1 MGSYSFLR
9 IGDINLRLASEEDH
23 FNPTV
28 LVLFDETDKRV
39 REFSGEDD
47 QIPEDW
53 DDPPEFIVD
62 YAISLTVAKDR
73 LEFMGF
79 TMSKVSHIFQEGRE
93 ERIADLA
100 QRRTDSLW
108 TTKDHMKTYLDQ
120 EEKIWKEL
128 TFETWLKG
136 FTYIIANKLE
146 IDKRYDWLRDESSSD
161 ERLPRNIRYMLGR
174 TLGGLF
180 SFPSYD
186 HRAFLRAAI
195 EVIGTDGELV
205 YDLTELISKYF
216 SADADFCAD
225 ARWQMSDDLAI
236 QKIVVLTEGK
246 SDKWVLEGA
255 LQLLYPHLASYY
267 SFMDF
272 DSARVAGSASEL
284 VKMVK
289 AFIGA
294 GISNRIIALF
304 DNDTAAQSAMRALK
318 EIKIPKHV
326 RVLRY
331 PDIQLAKSYP
341 TLGPQGTVVM
351 DVNGLAGSLELY
363 FGLDVLTG
371 EDSSLTPIQWR
382 GYDEALHQY
391 QGEVLNKGKLQEKF
405 KSKLRDCHADRSL
418 IDKFDWDGIQAI
430 IKSLRTTFHDTDAA

>member
-9 IGDINLRLASEEDH
+9 IGDINLRLVSEEDD

-100 QRRTDSLW
+100 QRRTDSRW

-128 TFETWLKG
+128 TFEIWLKG
-136 FTYIIANKLE
+136 FTYIVANKLE
-146 IDKRYDWLRDESSSD
+146 IDKRYDE
-161 ERLPRNIRYMLGR
+161 
-174 TLGGLF
+174 LF

-205 YDLTELISKYF
+205 YDLTELISKHF